1 MARNISRFLFLS
13 LLLAMP
19 AWSAQDQNQGPKPG
33 ESSSRPQGPAQ
44 APDVEAANA
53 RSDTASA
60 AEDVEVASFYLR
72 KGDPNAAIPRLQEAI
87 QLKPNWGQPRL
98 QLAEAYEDRRQ
109 TQRRKDLQRVPTSL
123 SQGSRHEEN
132 PEEDRKADGAVKV
145 CRLLPSSP

>member
-1 MARNISRFLFLS
+1 MARTISRFLFLS

-98 QLAEAYEDRRQ
+98 QLAEAYEKTGDKLSAAK
-109 TQRRKDLQRVPTSL
+109 TYKEYLQAFP
-123 SQGSRHEEN
+123 
-132 PEEDRKADGAVKV
+132 KAPDTKKIQKKIEKLTAQ
-145 CRLLPSSP
+145 